1 MTEYDFKTKDLM
13 NIQKLSKDKN
23 FNCVTNWL
31 GSGQQ
36 AHTEENPSGSDISL
50 PEKYAS

>member
-23 FNCVTNWL
+23 FIYVTNLL

-36 AHTEENPSGSDISL
+36 AHTEENPSGCDISL
-50 PEKYAS
+50 PEKSAS